1 MTDDRR
7 LLQKTRNEF
16 ILWVSWK
23 VGNIIAEQ
31 AGRLF
36 DEQTEVLDEEGGTT
50 QLSMVSATSK
60 VAEGA
65 GLRLALGFVEMDEAA
80 DEDDEG

>member
-7 LLQKTRNEF
+7 LLQKTRDEF

-23 VGNIIAEQ
+23 VGSIIAEQ

-36 DEQTEVLDEEGGTT
+36 DEQTEVLDEDGGTSH
-50 QLSMVSATSK
+50 LSMVSATSK

-65 GLRLALGFVEMDEAA
+65 GLRLALGFVEVEEVSDE
-80 DEDDEG
+80 EDEG